1 MASLQSS
8 TAKPIKI
15 FEIHSKTKWDK
26 RHDAPNPKKY
36 MLIEKN
42 YMDEENEE
50 LVNGK
55 GKKTDVK
62 PKPKPILVSKLSP
75 ELQSSMQLI
84 LGPGH
89 MASSMAAMRYNANKL
104 PPGKLSKKFS
114 VGVFSPEGARGN
126 SNQLGTGEPKYG
138 KPARQVLSGLTSRY
152 CMWPPRLWDDGPP
165 VVDFEEVLKRIELME
180 VLWKLGMR

>member
-1 MASLQSS
+1 
-8 TAKPIKI
+8 
-15 FEIHSKTKWDK
+15 
-26 RHDAPNPKKY
+26 
-36 MLIEKN
+36 
-42 YMDEENEE
+42 MDEENEE

-126 SNQLGTGEPKYG
+126 SNQLGTGNWG
-138 KPARQVLSGLTSRY
+138 AQVWESRVASTQWFDFEVLHVAPT
-152 CMWPPRLWDDGPP
+152 MGPP